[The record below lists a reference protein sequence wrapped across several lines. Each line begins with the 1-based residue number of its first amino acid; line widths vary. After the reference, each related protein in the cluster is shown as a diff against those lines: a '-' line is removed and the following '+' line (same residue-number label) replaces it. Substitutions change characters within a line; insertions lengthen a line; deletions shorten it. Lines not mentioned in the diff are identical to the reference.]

1 VPTFHTSAP
10 PGAIGAPAS
19 RQSRSPRW
27 WITAAA
33 SCLVLAAHETPATAG
48 YLIDPTGGTV
58 LWGDSFNVDDQTVRR
73 SLGFTASLFGTPF
86 TEVDV
91 STNGNLNFSANVSY
105 NNQAFPTGAA
115 MIAPLWDDHY
125 IYAGTGQKITEKAVA
140 GQYYSVTWDVSQFSN
155 NLPRFQFQVV
165 LFGGTTTIGGTT
177 FLPNDIA
184 FAYQRVDADFR
195 GGNATLGLN
204 KGDGTFSTLPSLVG
218 SGGYLGNAQTSLL
231 PTAPGSVLLA
241 RYDGSSG
248 YGGSLTTAV
257 VPEPGACVLALLG
270 LGCAGFTAW
279 RRSPALRRNHQGGR
293 RGVSIVVAAVVV
305 CSLLAARHGAADVVT
320 LNASDTGWYR
330 SDGYHDPT
338 NSNYVVGD
346 LIDGPDEYRNFFVFD
361 TSSLTQAITAATLKI
376 WNPAGGYA
384 STGLDSPGYER
395 YTLFDVTTDLATLT
409 GGFAF
414 AGASTFFDLANGA
427 TYGEY
432 VATIADNNSYV
443 YVPLNAAGVAALNAA
458 DGMFALG
465 GAITTLNN
473 TWDDGD
479 MLFGYSGGSAATL
492 VMTVPE
498 PSTYAMALAGIACA
512 AWGTFRRRGIP
523 HLRAATTIAFAA
535 VVVLGAAVG
544 QAATVPTLF
553 LRNVDTATNKSQ
565 ILRFDATTG
574 ASLGNF
580 LVGYDGAFIGGY
592 TFGPDGNLYVSD
604 FNGFTIDRYS
614 GTTGA
619 FLDTFAT
626 VTSSAPYQPL
636 FGPDGNLYLGQ
647 STGRITKYDGTTGQ
661 SLGVFVAPPTGV
673 FDFGGMAFRGGSLY
687 VSYIGSSGSLYR
699 YDAATGGNR
708 QQVYSGFS
716 SNGPRAPVFDNGGT
730 MYVPDWQTNKIYKF
744 NETSLALTGTITTA
758 AGISPRS
765 LAFDPTGVLLVLSDN
780 GVRSQINRY
789 DRTTGAFLDTL
800 VAPGTGGLGRAGD
813 MILMVPEPSACVLGA
828 AGLVCVGWAAWR
840 RRRGMAAIRGK
851 TLS

>member
-1 VPTFHTSAP
+1 M
-10 PGAIGAPAS
+10 
-19 RQSRSPRW
+19 
-27 WITAAA
+27 AAA
-33 SCLVLAAHETPATAG
+33 VEAAPIYTQQ
-48 YLIDPTGGTV
+48 V
-58 LWGDSFNVDDQTVRR
+58 
-73 SLGFTASLFGTPF
+73 
-86 TEVDV
+86 
-91 STNGNLNFSANVSY
+91 NFSDHG
-105 NNQAFPTGAA
+105 AFFADAPTYTVF
-115 MIAPLWDDHY
+115 DD
-125 IYAGTGQKITEKAVA
+125 
-140 GQYYSVTWDVSQFSN
+140 F
-155 NLPRFQFQVV
+155 
-165 LFGGTTTIGGTT
+165 
-177 FLPNDIA
+177 
-184 FAYQRVDADFR
+184 
-195 GGNATLGLN
+195 TLGEN
-204 KGDGTFSTLPSLVG
+204 S
-218 SGGYLGNAQTSLL
+218 
-231 PTAPGSVLLA
+231 
-241 RYDGSSG
+241 
-248 YGGSLTTAV
+248 AV
-257 VPEPGACVLALLG
+257 
-270 LGCAGFTAW
+270 
-279 RRSPALRRNHQGGR
+279 
-293 RGVSIVVAAVVV
+293 
-305 CSLLAARHGAADVVT
+305 
-320 LNASDTGWYR
+320 
-330 SDGYHDPT
+330 
-338 NSNYVVGD
+338 NS
-346 LIDGPDEYRNFFVFD
+346 
-361 TSSLTQAITAATLKI
+361 LKI
-376 WNPAGGYA
+376 WGTYWDIAGYSHGQIPTPAQFRVSFHTTENSWNSPIYSNVVTA
-384 STGLDSPGYER
+384 SSLIDTGFDHNNVPVANILEI
-395 YTLFDVTTDLATLT
+395 TLNLSANIPLSSGVTYWLGIQAMNTVANDFAWQNSFARNNVYYQNDQRLSGDADLA
-409 GGFAF
+409 FQ
-414 AGASTFFDLANGA
+414 
-427 TYGEY
+427 
-432 VATIADNNSYV
+432 
-443 YVPLNAAGVAALNAA
+443 LNA
-458 DGMFALG
+458 
-465 GAITTLNN
+465 
-473 TWDDGD
+473 
-479 MLFGYSGGSAATL
+479 
-492 VMTVPE
+492 VPE
-498 PSTYAMALAGIACA
+498 PSTYAMVLAGIACA

-544 QAATVPTLF
+544 QAATIPTLF
-553 LRNVDTATNKSQ
+553 LTNVDTVTNKSQ

-744 NETSLALTGTITTA
+744 DDTSLALTGTITTA
-758 AGISPRS
+758 AGISPMS
-765 LAFDPTGVLLVLSDN
+765 LAFDPTGALLVLSDN

-840 RRRGMAAIRGK
+840 RRRGMAAIREK